1 MGGKCDYNNSVEK
14 FEQDS
19 QSGPAPDRRINTMA
33 NCAIVGINW
42 GDEGKGRMVDYLTD
56 HYDVVIRYQGGG
68 NAGHTV
74 VNEKGKFALHLLPSG
89 IFRDGVVNILG
100 NGVALDCEN
109 LLKEMETLRAAGVI
123 ITPENLK
130 VSDRASLLLPWHR
143 ELDALEEAR
152 LADKK
157 YGSTKQGIAPF
168 YGDKYQKKT
177 VQAGELLHPEHLKEH
192 LADLLEW
199 KNLMLQKIYGAKGYT
214 MDELMAWVNTYC
226 GAIKPYITDTG
237 RFLRNAQKEGKS
249 ILFITHKLNEIMAV
263 ADRCTV
269 LRKGKYMGTV
279 DIKGTT
285 KEELSR
291 RMVGRDV
298 QLQVEKQPAHPGE
311 TVLDV
316 ENVTIH
322 NDQRKKDVVKDVSFK
337 VHAGEIVCLAGIEGN
352 GQTEF
357 IYGLTGLSKLSSG
370 KLTLDGKDITH
381 ESIRQRAKDGMGHI
395 PEDRHKH
402 GLVLDFSLENNI
414 VLQRYWQPEFQKG
427 GFIRADKVREYS
439 DRLIEQYDVRSGQ
452 GSLTTVRSMSGGN
465 QQKAIIA
472 REIDRDPKLLVA
484 VQPTRGL
491 DVGAIE
497 YIHRQIVAERDKG
510 KAVLLVSL
518 ELDEVMNLS
527 DRILVMYEGEIVGE
541 FDPKTTTV
549 QELGLYMAGARKQGK
564 EEQ

>member
-56 HYDVVIRYQGGG
+56 HYDVVVRYQGGG

-249 ILFITHKLNEIMAV
+249 ILFEAQLGALRDLDYGIYPYTTSSNAV
-263 ADRCTV
+263 AA
-269 LRKGKYMGTV
+269 YAP
-279 DIKGTT
+279 
-285 KEELSR
+285 
-291 RMVGRDV
+291 VG
-298 QLQVEKQPAHPGE
+298 
-311 TVLDV
+311 
-316 ENVTIH
+316 
-322 NDQRKKDVVKDVSFK
+322 S
-337 VHAGEIVCLAGIEGN
+337 
-352 GQTEF
+352 
-357 IYGLTGLSKLSSG
+357 GLPT
-370 KLTLDGKDITH
+370 
-381 ESIRQRAKDGMGHI
+381 AK
-395 PEDRHKH
+395 
-402 GLVLDFSLENNI
+402 
-414 VLQRYWQPEFQKG
+414 
-427 GFIRADKVREYS
+427 
-439 DRLIEQYDVRSGQ
+439 
-452 GSLTTVRSMSGGN
+452 
-465 QQKAIIA
+465 
-472 REIDRDPKLLVA
+472 
-484 VQPTRGL
+484 
-491 DVGAIE
+491 
-497 YIHRQIVAERDKG
+497 
-510 KAVLLVSL
+510 
-518 ELDEVMNLS
+518 LDEVVGVVKAYS
-527 DRILVMYEGEIVGE
+527 SCVGE
-541 FDPKTTTV
+541 GPFVCEWFGEGAQQLRDAGAEYGAKTGRPRRVGPIDLVATRYGVETQGATNIALTKLDV
-549 QELGLYMAGARKQGK
+549 LSYMDKIPVCAHYELNGEQTDDFPFPVLLQDAKPVVEYLPGWQCDISGARKWENLPEAARNYVEYVEKAIGCHIGFVSVGA
-564 EEQ
+564 ERESLIIR

>member
-56 HYDVVIRYQGGG
+56 HYDVVVRYQGGG

-249 ILFITHKLNEIMAV
+249 ILFEAQLGALRDLDYGIYPYTTSSNAV
-263 ADRCTV
+263 AA
-269 LRKGKYMGTV
+269 YAP
-279 DIKGTT
+279 
-285 KEELSR
+285 
-291 RMVGRDV
+291 VG
-298 QLQVEKQPAHPGE
+298 
-311 TVLDV
+311 
-316 ENVTIH
+316 
-322 NDQRKKDVVKDVSFK
+322 S
-337 VHAGEIVCLAGIEGN
+337 
-352 GQTEF
+352 
-357 IYGLTGLSKLSSG
+357 GLPT
-370 KLTLDGKDITH
+370 
-381 ESIRQRAKDGMGHI
+381 AK
-395 PEDRHKH
+395 
-402 GLVLDFSLENNI
+402 
-414 VLQRYWQPEFQKG
+414 
-427 GFIRADKVREYS
+427 
-439 DRLIEQYDVRSGQ
+439 
-452 GSLTTVRSMSGGN
+452 
-465 QQKAIIA
+465 
-472 REIDRDPKLLVA
+472 
-484 VQPTRGL
+484 
-491 DVGAIE
+491 
-497 YIHRQIVAERDKG
+497 
-510 KAVLLVSL
+510 
-518 ELDEVMNLS
+518 LDEVVGVVKAYS
-527 DRILVMYEGEIVGE
+527 SCVGE
-541 FDPKTTTV
+541 GPFVCEWFGPEAEKLRDIPHSISVFEICGPMFFAAADQILNINSNHHTKV
-549 QELGLYMAGARKQGK
+549 VVIRMRSVPAIDASAMRSLHELANRAKRKNITLVFSHVNEQPMRVMEKDGFIGLVGK
-564 EEQ
+564 ENFHHNIVDALDYAEALVK